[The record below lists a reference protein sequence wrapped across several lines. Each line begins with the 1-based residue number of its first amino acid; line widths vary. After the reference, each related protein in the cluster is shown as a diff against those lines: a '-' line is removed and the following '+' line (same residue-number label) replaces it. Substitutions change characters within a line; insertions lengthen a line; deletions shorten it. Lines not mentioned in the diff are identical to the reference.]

1 MYWPTNSDDPGYAL
15 IRGRIDPKAGAIVEV
30 KLEATT
36 AELALLNAQG
46 KVAPLPRYGR
56 GVIDTG
62 AEVSCVND
70 GIAQALATEPSGTYR
85 VVTAAGI
92 HPRHVYP
99 LSVTLGPDL
108 NPRPDPIEV
117 DAPEMR
123 IEHGILL
130 IGRDVLSR
138 GELVVY
144 GPDARFELVLPR
156 GVDQF
161 R

>member
-1 MYWPTNSDDPGYAL
+1 M
-15 IRGRIDPKAGAIVEV
+15 
-30 KLEATT
+30 KLEAT
-36 AELALLNAQG
+36 AGELALLDTQG
-46 KVAPLPRYGR
+46 KVAPLPRFGQ

-62 AEVSCVND
+62 AEVSCVSA
-70 GIAQALATEPSGTYR
+70 GIAQALATKPSGAYR
-85 VVTAAGI
+85 VVTAAGV
-92 HPRHVYP
+92 HRRHVYP
-99 LSVTLGPDL
+99 LSVTIGPEL
-108 NPRPDPIEV
+108 EPRPDPIEV
-117 DAPEMR
+117 EAPEMS

-156 GVDQF
+156 GDDLF

>member
-1 MYWPTNSDDPGYAL
+1 M
-15 IRGRIDPKAGAIVEV
+15 
-30 KLEATT
+30 KLEAT
-36 AELALLNAQG
+36 ADELALLNAQG
-46 KVAPLPRYGR
+46 KAAPLPRFGQ

-62 AEVSCVND
+62 AEVSCVNA
-70 GIAQALATEPSGTYR
+70 GIAQALATKPSGAYQ

-92 HPRHVYP
+92 HRRHVYP
-99 LSVTLGPDL
+99 LSVTIEPDL
-108 NPRPDPIEV
+108 DPRPDPIEV
-117 DAPEMR
+117 DAPEMS

-156 GVDQF
+156 EDGRF
-161 R
+161 H

>member
-1 MYWPTNSDDPGYAL
+1 MLS
-15 IRGRIDPKAGAIVEV
+15 
-30 KLEATT
+30 
-36 AELALLNAQG
+36 AQG
-46 KVAPLPRYGR
+46 RVAPLPRFGQ

-62 AEVSCVND
+62 AEVSCVNA
-70 GIAQALATEPSGTYR
+70 GIAQALATKPSGTYR
-85 VVTAAGI
+85 VVTAAGV
-92 HPRHVYP
+92 HRRHVYP
-99 LSVTLGPDL
+99 LSVTIGPQL
-108 NPRPDPIEV
+108 EPRPDPINVE
-117 DAPEMR
+117 APEMS

-156 GVDQF
+156 GGGLF